1 MIQANAEGWTAST
14 NDPNAGH
21 GNYGSCCS
29 EMDIWEANSISTA
42 YTPHPC
48 GTVGQDRCE
57 GDDCGGTFATDR
69 YAGTC
74 DPDGCDFNSYRQGNT
89 TFYVCRFLH
98 PWLSL
103 KRN

>member
-1 MIQANAEGWTAST
+1 
-14 NDPNAGH
+14 
-21 GNYGSCCS
+21 
-29 EMDIWEANSISTA
+29 MDIWEANQISTA

-48 GTVGQDRCE
+48 GTVGQERCE

-89 TFYVCRFLH
+89 TFYVCLFFIIC
-98 PWLSL
+98 PEDGVLSVTNHQCSL
-103 KRN
+103 